1 MLHDP
6 VMLRDVDQCDNGFL
20 TVGRRIADG
29 D

>member
-6 VMLRDVDQCDNGFL
+6 GMLRDMDQCDNRFL